1 MYGGKFCGIFLFQLP
16 LGIYVIGEFMAP
28 PGAIF
33 WYYTLHCGKQN
44 MYYYCDAACSI
55 FYLSYTTFS
64 HTWHVAYLFHPCD
77 DYFRFSVSSF
87 SFL

>member
-1 MYGGKFCGIFLFQLP
+1 MYGGKFCGIFLFQMP
-16 LGIYVIGEFMAP
+16 LGISVIGEFMAP

-33 WYYTLHCGKQN
+33 RYYILHCGKQN

-64 HTWHVAYLFHPCD
+64 LFHIPGMLHV
-77 DYFRFSVSSF
+77 YFILVMTTFVSV
-87 SFL
+87 